1 MAVRPPYKAEEP
13 QWFDVEAWGAQAE
26 VIANYVRKGTGLA
39 VKGELVFDHWVD
51 KNTGAPRSKAFIR
64 VKLLELLGS
73 PRERQESGAATS
85 EFPTPDLVTI
95 ANEVSLMVLAA
106 RAAVKEA
113 RGEETGLPKPDP
125 SKPANPK
132 TGATSG

>member
-1 MAVRPPYKAEEP
+1 MTYLNSVTVIGRVSQDPNIRYFESGAVKASVSMAVRPPYKAEEP

-85 EFPTPDLVTI
+85 EIPTPDLATI
-95 ANEVSLMVLAA
+95 ANAQF
-106 RAAVKEA
+106 
-113 RGEETGLPKPDP
+113 
-125 SKPANPK
+125 
-132 TGATSG
+132 